1 MDEKPDPVNPWLA
14 EAILAFR
21 KKYPDDKI
29 RELYRAILCLAP
41 NKPWETFISEQA
53 LVLAARENPFLRT
66 PVESLELPEATQKLL
81 HLFLVEYVIDL
92 IQITEEELVAL
103 LEGHEDKIPAIRQ
116 CLEAHGLRLRH
127 HNGFTAKYGL
137 PSK

>member
-1 MDEKPDPVNPWLA
+1 MGKKPDPINPWLV

-21 KKYPDDKI
+21 KKYSDDKI
-29 RELYRAILCLAP
+29 RELYRAHICLFP

-66 PVESLELPEATQKLL
+66 SLEAMELPETTRKLL
-81 HLFLVEYVIDL
+81 HVFLVENVIDL

-103 LEGHEDKIPAIRQ
+103 FEGHEDEIPTIRQ
-116 CLEAHGLRLRH
+116 YLEAHDLRLRH
-127 HNGFTAKYGL
+127 HDGFTAKYGL

>member
-29 RELYRAILCLAP
+29 RELYRAILCLTP
-41 NKPWETFISEQA
+41 NRPWETFISEQA

-66 PVESLELPEATQKLL
+66 PVESMELPDKTRKLL
-81 HLFLVEYVIDL
+81 CHNQVENVIDL
-92 IQITEEELVAL
+92 IQITEEELAAL
-103 LEGHEDKIPAIRQ
+103 FEGHEDEIPAIRQ
-116 CLEAHGLRLRH
+116 YLEAHSLRLCH
-127 HNGFTAKYGL
+127 HDGFTAKYGL